1 VPAPELEDPPAVG
14 RVSLILVAALLA
26 GCSGSAGAPTGA
38 TPAPTPPPA
47 LAPGTYT
54 SAAFQPAVTY
64 TVPSGWRVAS
74 DSSDYFALQ
83 PVNSEVTGI
92 HFFGDP
98 LAASQDPTCPTTA
111 EPGVG
116 TLSLEL
122 ATWIRR
128 LPGIVASSPRM
139 VTVGGLRGV
148 ELDLALNTGWTASC
162 PFANGVP
169 TVPLFVGADGSLRW
183 VVAGNERLRL
193 DLLDVP
199 GGGTVVVDVDAFDG
213 TLFDELLAAATPIV
227 QSLSFATP

>member
-1 VPAPELEDPPAVG
+1 MRQFARRLPVAALLGA
-14 RVSLILVAALLA
+14 LVAALLA
-26 GCSGSAGAPTGA
+26 GCAGAPSAATPVP
-38 TPAPTPPPA
+38 TPAPSVLPA
-47 LAPGTYT
+47 GTYT

-64 TVPSGWRVAS
+64 TVPTGWRIAS

-83 PVNSEVTGI
+83 PVDSEITGI
-92 HFFGDP
+92 HFFRDP
-98 LAASQDPTCPTTA
+98 LAASQDAACPTTP

-116 TLSLEL
+116 KLSLEL
-122 ATWIRR
+122 ATWIRG
-128 LPGIVASSPRM
+128 LPGIIASSPRI
-139 VTVGGLRGV
+139 VTTGGLRGV

-183 VVAGNERLRL
+183 VVAGNERLRVA
-193 DLLDVP
+193 LLDVP

-213 TLFDELLAAATPIV
+213 TLMDGLVAAAAPIV